1 MQRAK
6 KIGYAVALVFA
17 ASAISGISAA
27 QSPQPQESP
36 PQNDMPQ
43 RKDMPQKDMPPPND
57 KDMPSQNDK
66 DMPQQKDQAQQKSS
80 SPTEVMAEK
89 LSASATVT
97 KINAAKRQ
105 LMLKDDQGHQ
115 FKVDVPEKVTG
126 FDAIKKGDKISVDY
140 YSSVALSLKKGTGA
154 APSTTIGTSEERV
167 PGPLP
172 GGVVAH
178 TIRSTVEVVKVDKSA
193 NKLTV
198 KTPSGDMDTID
209 IKDSRMQ
216 IYLDKIKKSD
226 MIKASYTE
234 AVAIAVTPQGKQPT

>member
-27 QSPQPQESP
+27 QSPQPQDSP

-66 DMPQQKDQAQQKSS
+66 DMPQQKDQAQQSS
-80 SPTEVMAEK
+80 SNPTEVMAEK
-89 LSASATVT
+89 LSATATVT

-126 FDAIKKGDKISVDY
+126 FAAIMKGDKISDDY
-140 YSSVALSLKKGTGA
+140 T
-154 APSTTIGTSEERV
+154 
-167 PGPLP
+167 
-172 GGVVAH
+172 
-178 TIRSTVEVVKVDKSA
+178 
-193 NKLTV
+193 
-198 KTPSGDMDTID
+198 
-209 IKDSRMQ
+209 
-216 IYLDKIKKSD
+216 
-226 MIKASYTE
+226 
-234 AVAIAVTPQGKQPT
+234 